1 MTCQRIDHN
10 HIIIDGGVWNVTGGW
25 VLYLEKARW
34 RRHLMG
40 IVVVVEGSKGLGLV
54 VHSLLL
60 LLVAVMMVVVVGF
73 VGDRVLVPVLV
84 GVGLIT
90 VRLGG

>member
-40 IVVVVEGSKGLGLV
+40 MVVVVEGSKGLGPV
-54 VHSLLL
+54 VRSLL
-60 LLVAVMMVVVVGF
+60 LLVAVMVVVVVLVGF
-73 VGDRVLVPVLV
+73 VGDRVLVLV

-90 VRLGG
+90 VRLGR